1 MIKTELC
8 DVLGIEHPIIQG
20 GMAWVATAELVSAV
34 SEAGGLGVIGSG
46 NAPGE
51 WVRVQ
56 IREVRSATDKPFGV
70 NIMLMSPF
78 AQEVINVCLEEKVPV
93 VTTGAGSPGSFVESF
108 KKAGVK
114 VVPVVASVAL
124 AKRMQRYGAD
134 AIIAEGMESG
144 GHVGEMTTITLVPM
158 VVDVVS
164 VPVVAGGGIADGR
177 GLVAALALGAAGVQ
191 MGTRFIC
198 SDECIA
204 HPDVKKTIV
213 EASDRATAVA
223 GATIG
228 HPVRALK
235 NRFVREFLDLERQG
249 AVQDELE
256 AFGAG
261 RMKLGLI
268 DGDVKHGSL
277 MAGQVAGMV
286 CDIKPVRQIIDDI
299 VAEATEVM
307 DRICLLRSAG
317 KS

>member
-56 IREVRSATDKPFGV
+56 IRKVRSATDKPFGV

-164 VPVVAGGGIADGR
+164 VPVVAGGGIADGIR
-177 GLVAALALGAAGVQ
+177 
-191 MGTRFIC
+191 
-198 SDECIA
+198 
-204 HPDVKKTIV
+204 
-213 EASDRATAVA
+213 
-223 GATIG
+223 
-228 HPVRALK
+228 
-235 NRFVREFLDLERQG
+235 
-249 AVQDELE
+249 ELE
-256 AFGAG
+256 IVRDNRPHYLYPPRHENDRSTCNHRRITRPAQGGADPAPPAGGAG
-261 RMKLGLI
+261 TL
-268 DGDVKHGSL
+268 
-277 MAGQVAGMV
+277 
-286 CDIKPVRQIIDDI
+286 
-299 VAEATEVM
+299 
-307 DRICLLRSAG
+307 
-317 KS
+317 